1 MDATSIGTGYRLE
14 INYLGGGPG
23 FFQSRRIEMKEFASV
38 MKHMWLTGTVKTDA
52 MYQW

>member
-1 MDATSIGTGYRLE
+1 MHATSIGTGYRLE

-23 FFQSRRIEMKEFASV
+23 FFQGRRIEMRESSSF
-38 MKHMWLTGTVKTDA
+38 MNCTWLPGPTRTDA

>member
-23 FFQSRRIEMKEFASV
+23 FFQGRRVEITEFFHEMQ
-38 MKHMWLTGTVKTDA
+38 WLTGQIKTDA
-52 MYQW
+52 MYPR